1 MLILALSLAMVVTL
15 LTATAITIHNEADKA
30 RVKASVRKHRVMY

>member
-1 MLILALSLAMVVTL
+1 MLIFALSMAMVVTL

-30 RVKASVRKHRVMY
+30 RDRASVRKNRVMY

>member
-1 MLILALSLAMVVTL
+1 MLIFALSMAMVVTL

-30 RVKASVRKHRVMY
+30 RVKASVRKNRVMY